1 MCKLVSLNTNENEIM
16 VADIKKSAIEN
27 IIDSASLCDSI
38 TRIILFGS
46 CIEERCSKDSDI
58 DIAVFGNKPK
68 NKCLS
73 SVSYR
78 RFMSALNRFNDFSE
92 SYDVLY
98 FQDGKPNNDFIMNDI
113 SRGALI
119 YANE

>member
-1 MCKLVSLNTNENEIM
+1 MCKLVPLNTNENGIM

-27 IIDSASLCDSI
+27 IVNSAPLCDSI
-38 TRIILFGS
+38 TRIVLFGS
-46 CIEERCSKDSDI
+46 CIEDRCNEYSDI

-68 NKCLS
+68 YKFLTS
-73 SVSYR
+73 ASYR
-78 RFMSALNRFNDFSE
+78 KFMSALNSFNDYSE

-113 SRGALI
+113 SGGALI
-119 YANE
+119 YTND

>member
-1 MCKLVSLNTNENEIM
+1 MCKLVSLKANENEIM

-27 IIDSASLCDSI
+27 IINSASLCDSI
-38 TRIILFGS
+38 TKIVLFGS
-46 CIEERCSKDSDI
+46 CIEERCKKDSDI
-58 DIAVFGNKPK
+58 DIAVFGKKPK

-73 SVSYR
+73 SASYR
-78 RFMSALNRFNDFSE
+78 KFMSALNKFNDFSE

-98 FQDGKPNNDFIMNDI
+98 FQDGKSNNDYIMNDI

>member
-1 MCKLVSLNTNENEIM
+1 MCKLVSLNTSENGII

-27 IIDSASLCDSI
+27 IVSSASLCDSI
-38 TRIILFGS
+38 TRIVLFGS

-73 SVSYR
+73 SASYR
-78 RFMSALNRFNDFSE
+78 KFISAINKFNDFSE

-98 FQDGKPNNDFIMNDI
+98 LQDGKANNDFIMNDI

>member
-1 MCKLVSLNTNENEIM
+1 MCKLVSLNTDENGIM

-27 IIDSASLCDSI
+27 IINSASLCDAI
-38 TRIILFGS
+38 TKIVLFGS
-46 CIEERCSKDSDI
+46 CIEERCSKESDI

-78 RFMSALNRFNDFSE
+78 KFISALNKFNDFSE

-98 FQDGKPNNDFIMNDI
+98 FQDGKTNNESIMNDI

>member
-1 MCKLVSLNTNENEIM
+1 MCKLVSLNTSENGIM

-27 IIDSASLCDSI
+27 IVNSASLCDSI
-38 TRIILFGS
+38 TRIVLFGS

-73 SVSYR
+73 SASYR
-78 RFMSALNRFNDFSE
+78 KFISAINKFNGFSE

-98 FQDGKPNNDFIMNDI
+98 FQDGKANNDFIMNDI